1 MKKRDKK
8 GAQKKRAS
16 TVAVDFTRGFVATG
30 LLSLFQ
36 DRGLSKRGSVDA
48 RRVLRHALQGG
59 MALAAGSAAADAL
72 RRRDYTTL
80 LSAVAGGAAGIL
92 TIEQLLRRPALTNSR
107 EIEHEQEEA

>member
-1 MKKRDKK
+1 MKKRGKK
-8 GAQKKRAS
+8 GAPKKRADA
-16 TVAVDFTRGFVATG
+16 VAVDFTRGFVATG

-36 DRGLSKRGSVDA
+36 DRVASKRGSVDA

-59 MALAAGSAAADAL
+59 MALAAGSAAAEAL
-72 RRRDYTTL
+72 RRRDYTTV

-107 EIEHEQEEA
+107 EIEQ